1 MRNLKKVLALV
12 LAMAMSLSLAVSA
25 GAATAFTDAD
35 SIDNAA
41 AVDYCVALGIINGY
55 EDGSFRPDDTISR
68 AEATKLI
75 SIAMNG
81 GEAAIAD
88 NGKSSFSDVLTS
100 ANSKWANKF
109 IEFGVAAGF
118 VAGMGDGTFAP
129 DANVTGSQLSKM
141 LLVAC
146 GYNAVEEGYVG
157 SSWELN
163 VNVDAAKAGLYDGL
177 ADVVPS
183 EALSRDD
190 AAQMIWNALNAERV
204 GRGVTTLLADKFGA
218 ETDEGILTHM
228 DYNQDTGV
236 YTYYLGEMKDAHD
249 KNGAGEPNDEWF
261 YRTTADYTDL
271 FAQKVEL
278 LAKGDKALVIRS
290 VYGEDAIVV
299 SDVWGNVSGIDNT
312 HFNTVNI
319 SGQKYR
325 LDNVAKDWADIYAES
340 NMVAFNDYDN
350 HFFVGYNHDPI
361 TTPGGDDA
369 RVSLVY
375 DAMRIHG
382 EFEQYS
388 FVGIDQDGGGDID
401 IFVVYPYAILK
412 TEAVHADDFIAREI
426 VNRDASMTIEEWE
439 QDRYM
444 IAGMLFDGFNPATF
458 REHSLKASIEF
469 DDIQTVGTIEA
480 YDYVKATPAVFTAKG
495 IDRYEDVAVQSAVAN
510 KLSAADLTVTLGDGT
525 FDGSLLEQL
534 DAFRQISLKKT
545 YSFVEENGY
554 LFVVDGNA
562 LVPEL
567 SQFVVATKVAN
578 HTTPNANVDNVFV
591 TEVLTTNG
599 DKMNVEVAATINSWG
614 HHNWHDWFTHA
625 GDFAGISKCP
635 YCDDCG
641 KPVVGS
647 LYYIQ
652 PNDEGT
658 YYLAA
663 VPCFSTATNWTSI
676 FDFGQAYID
685 GATLNDEGRFYGPHW
700 VANHGEDNMVFDT
713 PAGVAFKNYFNSD
726 VFVVEDEAPIFVY
739 NRNLDTYSVVKGS
752 DLDVDNVSGWAFTG
766 ATHKSPVITT
776 EKRVTTVDLGYVMV
790 ENNPVEETV
799 MAYVD
804 GEAVRSFN
812 EDGKYVISIDVITED
827 GKMTLTTDASVLQN
841 NWKFQRLYDALED
854 GGIFELIVDGNTL
867 VDIKDY
873 APTTEGTVN
882 SIKTVNGVT
891 AIDLEGVGFI
901 YFTADSTYV
910 QIDGPE
916 SVTDIVA
923 GDTFEYNVFA
933 APDDDEFGYIFF

>member
-1 MRNLKKVLALV
+1 
-12 LAMAMSLSLAVSA
+12 MAMMLSVMVVGA
-25 GAATAFTDAD
+25 GAANAFTDAEN
-35 SIDNAA
+35 IENAT
-41 AVDYCVALGIINGY
+41 AVDFCSALGIINGY
-55 EDGSFRPDDTISR
+55 EDGSFKPEGTISR
-68 AEATKLI
+68 AEMTKLMA
-75 SIAMNG
+75 IAMTG
-81 GEAAIAD
+81 KEPPVVD
-88 NGKSSFSDVLTS
+88 NGKSSFVDVL
-100 ANSKWANKF
+100 NSNAKWANKY
-109 IEFGVAAGF
+109 IEFCYAADI
-118 VAGMGDGTFAP
+118 VAGVGANKYNPDGDVMPTQA
-129 DANVTGSQLSKM
+129 AKM
-141 LLVAC
+141 LLVVLGNDPVKN
-146 GYNAVEEGYVG
+146 GYLG
-157 SSWELN
+157 SGWEHN
-163 VNVDAAKAGLYDGL
+163 VNVDAAAAGLFKGIEDIDL
-177 ADVVPS
+177 KA
-183 EALSRDD
+183 ALTRDD

-218 ETDEGILTHM
+218 KTDEGILTHI

-249 KNGAGEPNDEWF
+249 KNGAGEPNDKWF

-271 FAQKVEL
+271 FAQKVEV
-278 LAKGDKALVIRS
+278 LAKGDKALSIRS

-325 LDNVAKDWADIYAES
+325 LDNVAKDWADIYDES
-340 NMVAFNDYDN
+340 NMVAFNDYN
-350 HFFVGYNHDPI
+350 NKFFVGYNHDPI
-361 TTPGGDDA
+361 TAGGKDA

-375 DAMRIHG
+375 GAQRIHG

-426 VNRDASMTIEEWE
+426 VNRDASMTIDEWE

-480 YDYVKATPAVFTAKG
+480 YDYVKATPAVFTAEG

-614 HHNWHDWFTHA
+614 HHNWNDWFTHA

-700 VANHGEDNMVFDT
+700 VANHGVDNMVSDT
-713 PAGVAFKNYFNSD
+713 AAGVAFKNFFNSD

-752 DLDVDNVSGWAFTG
+752 DLDVTNVSGWAFTG

-804 GEAVRSFN
+804 GDAVRSVN
-812 EDGKYVISIDVITED
+812 EDGKYVISIDVITEN
-827 GKMTLTTDASVLQN
+827 GSMTLTTDASVLQN
-841 NWKFQRLYDALED
+841 NLKFMRLYDALED

-873 APTTEGTVN
+873 APTTEGTVAA
-882 SIKTVNGVT
+882 IKNVNGVT
-891 AIDLEGVGFI
+891 AIDLDGVGTI

-916 SVTDIVA
+916 SVAGIQA
-923 GDTFEYNVFA
+923 GDIFEYTA
-933 APDDDEFGYIFF
+933 SGDEFGYIFF